1 MSQAMTAPTGAGSG
15 NPALSESFFET
26 HLTSA
31 ETGTR
36 TMSVAGISVKTL
48 ALLAFVVAG
57 GSWGWASATSD
68 VPVELGSGYADTTVT
83 IPGGFW
89 LASLGAFFIGIM
101 ITVAPRRAAVLGV
114 LYALAEGFVL
124 GAISAAFDAQTEGI
138 VGAAVLSTLCVFV
151 VALLLYVT
159 RIVKPTRKLAF
170 AVIAGM
176 GGLMLL
182 YFVVFVMSI
191 FDWGWLYSESFRTV
205 GLVITL
211 ISVALA
217 ALSLVLDFGSIETGV
232 EAGAPQELEWYM
244 AFSLMVT
251 LIWLYM
257 TLLKLIAM
265 LTRNR

>member
-1 MSQAMTAPTGAGSG
+1 MSQAMSAPMSVSSG

-26 HLTSA
+26 HLSA
-31 ETGTR
+31 AGAGTR
-36 TMSVAGISVKTL
+36 AMTVAGVSIKTL
-48 ALLAFVVAG
+48 IFLVFVVAG
-57 GSWGWASATSD
+57 GSWGWASATRT
-68 VPVELGSGYADTTVT
+68 VPLELGAGYADTTVT

-89 LASLGAFFIGIM
+89 LASLGAFFLAIM

-138 VGAAVLSTLCVFV
+138 VGAAVLSTLCVFLV
-151 VALLLYVT
+151 SLVLYAT
-159 RIVKPTRKLAF
+159 RIVKPTQKLAF

-182 YFVVFVMSI
+182 YFVMFVMSI
-191 FDWGWLYSESFRTV
+191 FNWSWLYSDSFRTI
-205 GLVITL
+205 GLVITI

-217 ALSLVLDFGSIETGV
+217 ALSLVLDFGAIEMGVETG
-232 EAGAPQELEWYM
+232 APRELEWYM

-251 LIWLYM
+251 LIWLYIM
-257 TLLKLIAM
+257 LLKLIAL
-265 LTRNR
+265 LTRER

>member
-1 MSQAMTAPTGAGSG
+1 MSEVMRAPMSAGSG

-31 ETGTR
+31 GAGTR
-36 TMSVAGISVKTL
+36 SMSVVGVSIKTL
-48 ALLAFVVAG
+48 IFLVFVVVG
-57 GSWGWASATSD
+57 GSWGWASATRT
-68 VPVELGSGYADTTVT
+68 VPLELGRGYADTTVT

-89 LASLGAFFIGIM
+89 LASLGAFFLAII

-124 GAISAAFDAQTEGI
+124 GAVSAAFDAQTEGI
-138 VGAAVLSTLCVFV
+138 VGAAVLSTLCVFLV
-151 VALLLYVT
+151 SLVLYVT
-159 RIVKPTRKLAF
+159 RIVRPTQKLAF

-182 YFVVFVMSI
+182 YFVMFVMSI
-191 FDWGWLYSESFRTV
+191 FNWSWLYSDSFRTI
-205 GLVITL
+205 GLVITI

-217 ALSLVLDFGSIETGV
+217 ALSLVLDFGAIEMGV
-232 EAGAPQELEWYM
+232 ESGAPKELEWYM

-251 LIWLYM
+251 LIWLYI
-257 TLLKLIAM
+257 TLLKLIAL